1 MAGVKLTGRFRKLRT
16 DLSRRVLGP
25 LRYRT
30 EIAIASLGKTA
41 SRSGPIRVGLVSDG
55 AEITSEEQFNP
66 LAAFRSDLRRKLG
79 VISLKCSLDDVL
91 RSPQAH
97 LAPFNIVL
105 LKLSFRKNRSEAL
118 RTVEIIRTATR
129 SPLIYFD
136 GDDDLCIQWPELL
149 SCVDLYIKKHVFRDR
164 SQYCRPMVGKS
175 NLTDYVHETF
185 GVSFSHDPIAA
196 HTDLVP
202 TVQIPKIKAGYNLA
216 LDRKILDLYQATKP
230 RSIFGT
236 RRDVDIIF
244 RGNVPNDW
252 MGKLREPLRS
262 ALELM
267 RNSHRVVTPD
277 KRVTA
282 QDYYQELT
290 SSKICISPFGYGEI
304 CWRDFEAVLCGALLV
319 KPDMSH
325 VETNPD
331 IYRPF
336 ETYVPVK
343 WNFSDLEERCNYYL
357 KHEDE
362 RLKITKAAFDALDG
376 FYKNGGFVHSFAH
389 ILEQVSPSS

>member
-1 MAGVKLTGRFRKLRT
+1 MR
-16 DLSRRVLGP
+16 
-25 LRYRT
+25 
-30 EIAIASLGKTA
+30 
-41 SRSGPIRVGLVSDG
+41 
-55 AEITSEEQFNP
+55 
-66 LAAFRSDLRRKLG
+66 
-79 VISLKCSLDDVL
+79 
-91 RSPQAH
+91 
-97 LAPFNIVL
+97 
-105 LKLSFRKNRSEAL
+105 RSE
-118 RTVEIIRTATR
+118 
-129 SPLIYFD
+129 F
-136 GDDDLCIQWPELL
+136 
-149 SCVDLYIKKHVFRDR
+149 
-164 SQYCRPMVGKS
+164 
-175 NLTDYVHETF
+175 
-185 GVSFSHDPIAA
+185 SFSHDPIAA
-196 HTDLVP
+196 HTDPVP
-202 TVQIPKIKAGYNLA
+202 AGQIPKIMAGYNLA
-216 LDRKILDLYQATKP
+216 LDRKILDLYQATEP
-230 RSIFGT
+230 RFIFGT

-252 MGKLREPLRS
+252 MGKLREPLGL

-277 KRVTA
+277 RRVAA
-282 QDYYQELT
+282 QNYYQELT

-362 RLKITKAAFDALDG
+362 RLKITEAAFDALDR
-376 FYKNGGFVHSFAH
+376 FYKNGGFVNSFAH
-389 ILEQVSPSS
+389 ILEQVSPPS